1 MLEWAH
7 NCGWLWYDIENHL
20 YPLFPVPTAASG
32 AQGCMHFAQLLL
44 QPSPREYCHLG
55 FNSWFNLDIET
66 RRFSC
71 IPFCSPQNLKWRTP
85 HPQPLQHRLLEEK
98 NVERITSY
106 MQTKTKVDTN
116 CFNLGPNYP
125 SLTEVGNT
133 RMQNPGR
140 LTCAWMPHT
149 WSSSHPTAPRSSLSY
164 TQVSQQHIL
173 QGYLFTSVLDMY
185 TFQTQRCGYSK
196 APEIHRKLHL

>member
-7 NCGWLWYDIENHL
+7 NCGKKPPLSSVSSPHCRQWCSRLHALCSAPPPTLARRILSPWVQFMIQFRHWNTQIFLHTFLQSSKLEMKDSSSTAPAAPPIGGEKCWENNITH
-20 YPLFPVPTAASG
+20 ADKDKSG
-32 AQGCMHFAQLLL
+32 NEF
-44 QPSPREYCHLG
+44 
-55 FNSWFNLDIET
+55 FN
-66 RRFSC
+66 
-71 IPFCSPQNLKWRTP
+71 
-85 HPQPLQHRLLEEK
+85 
-98 NVERITSY
+98 V
-106 MQTKTKVDTN
+106 
-116 CFNLGPNYP
+116 GPNYP
-125 SLTEVGNT
+125 SLTEAGNT

-149 WSSSHPTAPRSSLSY
+149 WSSSHPTSPRSSLSY